1 MTKNNSPHD
10 TALRQVMQHR
20 AEAAERMTLTDD
32 FTDRL
37 MERIEQQNQQSKH
50 RRLWLYP
57 AIGIAAAIALLFY
70 IGVHLSDHEGD
81 APSHVAQADTM
92 MAAPHMET
100 KKKVEGQPLQK
111 GESTEKADSAN
122 KVKEILQ
129 MSRPPKHYMAKRKA
143 QTETI
148 EEPAVDE
155 NYLAEWTIVEEEQRL
170 AMEMMLQTSGS
181 LQDDYLQM
189 TREIRER
196 GNRMTQQVE
205 TALSDDTY

>member
-1 MTKNNSPHD
+1 MTKNNLHHD
-10 TALRQVMQHR
+10 TALRQVMQQR

-37 MERIEQQNQQSKH
+37 MERIERQDQQPKH

-57 AIGIAAAIALLFY
+57 AIGIAAAMALLFS
-70 IGVHLSDHEGD
+70 IGVHLNDRDGD
-81 APSHVAQADTM
+81 APSIVAQADTM
-92 MAAPHMET
+92 MVAPPTET
-100 KKKVEGQPLQK
+100 QKVEERPLQK
-111 GESTEKADSAN
+111 EEGTEKADSAN

-129 MSRPPKHYMAKRKA
+129 MSRPPKHYMAKRETQA
-143 QTETI
+143 ETI
-148 EEPAVDE
+148 EEPVVDE
-155 NYLAEWTIVEEEQRL
+155 NDLAEWAIVEEEQRL

>member
-1 MTKNNSPHD
+1 MTKNNLHHD
-10 TALRQVMQHR
+10 TALRQVMQQR
-20 AEAAERMTLTDD
+20 AEAAERMTLADD

-37 MERIEQQNQQSKH
+37 MERIEQHDKLSKH

-57 AIGIAAAIALLFY
+57 AIGIAAAIALLFS

-81 APSHVAQADTM
+81 APRQVAQADTM
-92 MAAPHMET
+92 MATPPTET
-100 KKKVEGQPLQK
+100 QKVEGQPLQK
-111 GESTEKADSAN
+111 EEGMEKADSAN

-129 MSRPPKHYMAKRKA
+129 MSRPPKHYMAKREA
-143 QTETI
+143 QAETI

-155 NYLAEWTIVEEEQRL
+155 NDLAEWAIAEEEQRL

>member
-1 MTKNNSPHD
+1 MTKNNLHHD
-10 TALRQVMQHR
+10 TALRQVMQQR
-20 AEAAERMTLTDD
+20 AEAAERMTLADD

-37 MERIEQQNQQSKH
+37 MERIEQHDKLSKH

-57 AIGIAAAIALLFY
+57 AIGIAAAIALLFS
-70 IGVHLSDHEGD
+70 IGVHINDRDGD
-81 APSHVAQADTM
+81 APSIVAQADTM
-92 MAAPHMET
+92 MVAPPTET
-100 KKKVEGQPLQK
+100 KKVEERPLQK
-111 GESTEKADSAN
+111 EEGTEKADSAN

-129 MSRPPKHYMAKRKA
+129 MSRPPKHYMAKRETQA
-143 QTETI
+143 ETI
-148 EEPAVDE
+148 EEPVVYE
-155 NYLAEWTIVEEEQRL
+155 NDLAEWAIVEEEQRL

>member
-1 MTKNNSPHD
+1 MTKNNLHHD
-10 TALRQVMQHR
+10 TALRQVMQQR
-20 AEAAERMTLTDD
+20 AEAAERMTLADD

-37 MERIEQQNQQSKH
+37 MERIEQHDKQPQH

-57 AIGIAAAIALLFY
+57 AIGIAAAIALLFS
-70 IGVHLSDHEGD
+70 IGLHLNDHDGD
-81 APSHVAQADTM
+81 APSIVAQADTM
-92 MAAPHMET
+92 MAAPHTET
-100 KKKVEGQPLQK
+100 KKVEERPLQK

-129 MSRPPKHYMAKRKA
+129 MSRPPKHYMAKREA

>member
-1 MTKNNSPHD
+1 MTKNNLHHD
-10 TALRQVMQHR
+10 TALRQVMQQR

-37 MERIEQQNQQSKH
+37 MERIEQQNQQPKH

-57 AIGIAAAIALLFY
+57 AIGIAAAMALLFS
-70 IGVHLSDHEGD
+70 IGVHINDRDGD
-81 APSHVAQADTM
+81 APSIVAQADTM
-92 MAAPHMET
+92 MATPPTET
-100 KKKVEGQPLQK
+100 QKVQGQPLQK
-111 GESTEKADSAN
+111 EEGMEKADSAN

-129 MSRPPKHYMAKRKA
+129 MSRPPKHYMAKRET

>member
-1 MTKNNSPHD
+1 MIKNNLRHD
-10 TALRQVMQHR
+10 TALRQVMQQR
-20 AEAAERMTLTDD
+20 AEAAERMTLADD

-37 MERIEQQNQQSKH
+37 MERIEQHDKQPQH

-57 AIGIAAAIALLFY
+57 AIGIAAAMALLFS
-70 IGVHLSDHEGD
+70 IGVHLNDRDGD
-81 APSHVAQADTM
+81 APSIVAQADTM
-92 MAAPHMET
+92 MVAPPTET
-100 KKKVEGQPLQK
+100 KKVEERPLQK
-111 GESTEKADSAN
+111 EEGTEKADSAN

-129 MSRPPKHYMAKRKA
+129 MSRPPKHYMAKRETQA
-143 QTETI
+143 ETI
-148 EEPAVDE
+148 EEPVVDE
-155 NYLAEWTIVEEEQRL
+155 NDLAEWAIVEEEQRL

>member
-57 AIGIAAAIALLFY
+57 AIGIAAAIALLFS
-70 IGVHLSDHEGD
+70 IGVHINDRDGD
-81 APSHVAQADTM
+81 APSIVAQADTM
-92 MAAPHMET
+92 MVAPPTET
-100 KKKVEGQPLQK
+100 KKVEERPLQK
-111 GESTEKADSAN
+111 GESMEKADSAN

-129 MSRPPKHYMAKRKA
+129 MSRPPKHYMAKREA
-143 QTETI
+143 QTETV

>member
-1 MTKNNSPHD
+1 MTKNNLHHD
-10 TALRQVMQHR
+10 TALRQVMQQR
-20 AEAAERMTLTDD
+20 AEAAERMTLADD

-37 MERIEQQNQQSKH
+37 MERIEQHDKLSKH

-57 AIGIAAAIALLFY
+57 AIGIAAAIALLFS
-70 IGVHLSDHEGD
+70 IGVHINDRDGD
-81 APSHVAQADTM
+81 APSIVAQADTM
-92 MAAPHMET
+92 MVAPPTET
-100 KKKVEGQPLQK
+100 KKVEERPLQK
-111 GESTEKADSAN
+111 EEGMEKADSAN

-129 MSRPPKHYMAKRKA
+129 MSRPPKHYMAKRETQA
-143 QTETI
+143 ETI
-148 EEPAVDE
+148 EEPVVDE
-155 NYLAEWTIVEEEQRL
+155 NYLAEWAIIEEEQRL

>member
-50 RRLWLYP
+50 RRLWLSP
-57 AIGIAAAIALLFY
+57 AISIAAAIALLFS

-81 APSHVAQADTM
+81 APRQVAQADTM
-92 MAAPHMET
+92 MATPPTET
-100 KKKVEGQPLQK
+100 QKVEGQPLQK
-111 GESTEKADSAN
+111 EEGMEKADSAN

-129 MSRPPKHYMAKRKA
+129 MSRPPKHYMAKREA

>member
-1 MTKNNSPHD
+1 MTKNNLHHD
-10 TALRQVMQHR
+10 TALRQVMQQR
-20 AEAAERMTLTDD
+20 AEAAERMTIADD

-37 MERIEQQNQQSKH
+37 MERIEQHDKLSKH

-57 AIGIAAAIALLFY
+57 AIGIAAAIALLFS

-81 APSHVAQADTM
+81 APRQVAQADTM
-92 MAAPHMET
+92 MATPPTET
-100 KKKVEGQPLQK
+100 QKVEGQPLQK
-111 GESTEKADSAN
+111 EEGMEKADSAN

-129 MSRPPKHYMAKRKA
+129 MSRPPKHYMAKRETQA
-143 QTETI
+143 ETI
-148 EEPAVDE
+148 EEPVVDE

>member
-1 MTKNNSPHD
+1 MTKNNLHHD
-10 TALRQVMQHR
+10 TALRQVMQQR
-20 AEAAERMTLTDD
+20 AEAAERMTLADD

-37 MERIEQQNQQSKH
+37 MERIEQHDKLSKH

-70 IGVHLSDHEGD
+70 IGVHLNDHEGD
-81 APSHVAQADTM
+81 APRQVAQADTM
-92 MAAPHMET
+92 MVAPPTET
-100 KKKVEGQPLQK
+100 KKVEERPLQK
-111 GESTEKADSAN
+111 EEGTEKADSAN

-129 MSRPPKHYMAKRKA
+129 MSRPPKHYMAKREA

>member
-57 AIGIAAAIALLFY
+57 AIGIAAAIALLFS

-81 APSHVAQADTM
+81 APRQVAQADTM
-92 MAAPHMET
+92 MATPPTET
-100 KKKVEGQPLQK
+100 QKVEGQPLQK
-111 GESTEKADSAN
+111 EEGMEKADSAN

-129 MSRPPKHYMAKRKA
+129 MSRPPKHYMAKREA
-143 QTETI
+143 QAETI

-155 NYLAEWTIVEEEQRL
+155 NYLAEWAIIEEEQRL

>member
-57 AIGIAAAIALLFY
+57 AIGIAAAIALLFS

-81 APSHVAQADTM
+81 APRQVAQADTM
-92 MAAPHMET
+92 MATPPTET
-100 KKKVEGQPLQK
+100 QKVEGHPLQK
-111 GESTEKADSAN
+111 EEGMEKADSAN

-129 MSRPPKHYMAKRKA
+129 MSRPPKHYMATQA
-143 QTETI
+143 ETI
-148 EEPAVDE
+148 EEPVVDE

>member
-1 MTKNNSPHD
+1 MTKNNLHHD
-10 TALRQVMQHR
+10 TALRQVMQQR
-20 AEAAERMTLTDD
+20 AEAAERMTLADD

-37 MERIEQQNQQSKH
+37 MERIEQHDKLSKH

-57 AIGIAAAIALLFY
+57 AIGIAAAIALLFS
-70 IGVHLSDHEGD
+70 IGVHLNVHEGD
-81 APSHVAQADTM
+81 APRHVAQADTM
-92 MAAPHMET
+92 MVAPPTET
-100 KKKVEGQPLQK
+100 KKVEERPLQK
-111 GESTEKADSAN
+111 EEGTEKADSAN

-129 MSRPPKHYMAKRKA
+129 MSRPPKHYMAKREA

>member
-1 MTKNNSPHD
+1 MIKNNLRHD
-10 TALRQVMQHR
+10 TALRQVMQQR

-37 MERIEQQNQQSKH
+37 MERIEQHDKQPQH

-57 AIGIAAAIALLFY
+57 AIGIAAAIALLFS
-70 IGVHLSDHEGD
+70 IGVHINDRDGD
-81 APSHVAQADTM
+81 APSIVAQADTM
-92 MAAPHMET
+92 MVAPPTET
-100 KKKVEGQPLQK
+100 KKVEERPLQK
-111 GESTEKADSAN
+111 EEGTEKADSAN

-129 MSRPPKHYMAKRKA
+129 MSRPPKHYMAKRETQA
-143 QTETI
+143 ETI
-148 EEPAVDE
+148 EEPVVYE
-155 NYLAEWTIVEEEQRL
+155 NDLAEWTIVEEEQRL

>member
-1 MTKNNSPHD
+1 MTKNNLHHD
-10 TALRQVMQHR
+10 TALRQVMQQR
-20 AEAAERMTLTDD
+20 AEAAERMTLADD

-37 MERIEQQNQQSKH
+37 MERIEQHDKLSKH

-57 AIGIAAAIALLFY
+57 AIGIAAAIALLFS
-70 IGVHLSDHEGD
+70 IGVHINDRDGD
-81 APSHVAQADTM
+81 APSIVAQADTM
-92 MAAPHMET
+92 MVAPPTET
-100 KKKVEGQPLQK
+100 KKVEERPLQK
-111 GESTEKADSAN
+111 EEGMEKADSAN

-129 MSRPPKHYMAKRKA
+129 MSRPPKHYMAKRETQA
-143 QTETI
+143 ETI

-155 NYLAEWTIVEEEQRL
+155 NYLAEWAIIEEEQRL

>member
-57 AIGIAAAIALLFY
+57 AIGIAAAIALLFS

-81 APSHVAQADTM
+81 APRQVAQADTM
-92 MAAPHMET
+92 MATPPTET
-100 KKKVEGQPLQK
+100 QKVEGHPLQK
-111 GESTEKADSAN
+111 EEGMEKADSAN

-129 MSRPPKHYMAKRKA
+129 MSRPPKHYMAKRETQA
-143 QTETI
+143 ETI
-148 EEPAVDE
+148 EEPVVDE

>member
-57 AIGIAAAIALLFY
+57 AIGIAAAIALLFS

-81 APSHVAQADTM
+81 APRHVAQADTM
-92 MAAPHMET
+92 MATPPTET
-100 KKKVEGQPLQK
+100 QKVEGQPLQK
-111 GESTEKADSAN
+111 EEGMEKADSAN

-129 MSRPPKHYMAKRKA
+129 MSRPPKHYMAKREA
-143 QTETI
+143 QAETI

>member
-81 APSHVAQADTM
+81 APRQVAQADTM
-92 MAAPHMET
+92 MATPPTET
-100 KKKVEGQPLQK
+100 QKVEGQPLQK
-111 GESTEKADSAN
+111 EEGMEKADSAN

>member
-1 MTKNNSPHD
+1 MTKNNLHHD
-10 TALRQVMQHR
+10 TALRQVMQQR
-20 AEAAERMTLTDD
+20 AEAAERMTLADD

-37 MERIEQQNQQSKH
+37 MERIEQHDKQPQH

-57 AIGIAAAIALLFY
+57 AIGIAAAIALLFS
-70 IGVHLSDHEGD
+70 IGVHINDRDGD
-81 APSHVAQADTM
+81 APSIVAQADTM
-92 MAAPHMET
+92 MVAPPTET
-100 KKKVEGQPLQK
+100 KKVEERPLQK
-111 GESTEKADSAN
+111 EEGTEKADSAN

-129 MSRPPKHYMAKRKA
+129 MSRPPKHYMAKRETQA
-143 QTETI
+143 ETI

-155 NYLAEWTIVEEEQRL
+155 NCLAEWTIAEEEQRL

>member
-1 MTKNNSPHD
+1 
-10 TALRQVMQHR
+10 
-20 AEAAERMTLTDD
+20 
-32 FTDRL
+32 
-37 MERIEQQNQQSKH
+37 
-50 RRLWLYP
+50 
-57 AIGIAAAIALLFY
+57 
-70 IGVHLSDHEGD
+70 
-81 APSHVAQADTM
+81 
-92 MAAPHMET
+92 
-100 KKKVEGQPLQK
+100 
-111 GESTEKADSAN
+111 
-122 KVKEILQ
+122 
-129 MSRPPKHYMAKRKA
+129 MSRPPKHYMAKRET

>member
-1 MTKNNSPHD
+1 MTKNNLHHD
-10 TALRQVMQHR
+10 TALRQVMQQR
-20 AEAAERMTLTDD
+20 AEAAERMTLSDD

-37 MERIEQQNQQSKH
+37 MERIEQHDKQPQH

-57 AIGIAAAIALLFY
+57 AIGIAAAIALLFS
-70 IGVHLSDHEGD
+70 IGVHINDRDGD
-81 APSHVAQADTM
+81 APSIVAQADTM
-92 MAAPHMET
+92 MVAPPTET
-100 KKKVEGQPLQK
+100 KKVEERPLQK
-111 GESTEKADSAN
+111 EEGTEKADSAN

-129 MSRPPKHYMAKRKA
+129 MSRPPKHYMAKRETQA
-143 QTETI
+143 ETI
-148 EEPAVDE
+148 EEPVVYE
-155 NYLAEWTIVEEEQRL
+155 NDLAEWTIAEEEQRL

>member
-37 MERIEQQNQQSKH
+37 MERIGQQE
-50 RRLWLYP
+50 RRPRRRHPWLVA
-57 AIGIAAAIALLFY
+57 AIGAAAAIALLLY
-70 IGVHLSDHEGD
+70 IADGISSQDGD
-81 APSHVAQADTM
+81 TPGLVAQIDTTKFV
-92 MAAPHMET
+92 APQTET
-100 KKKVEGQPLQK
+100 KKPSLQKVE
-111 GESTEKADSAN
+111 STAPADSAK
-122 KVKEILQ
+122 KVKEMLQ
-129 MSRPPKHYMAKRKA
+129 MSRPPKHYMAKREA
-143 QTETI
+143 QAETI

-155 NYLAEWTIVEEEQRL
+155 NYLAEWAIIEEEQRL